1 MVEFTDDASG
11 LGIPHLGSGFND
23 IVAFIFDS
31 PRETSI
37 DATAAD
43 VLAKNI
49 FILDFSE
56 IRTTL
61 NQFFLVVKKYSHIQE
76 SRKRNKS
83 NRKTV
88 G

>member
-1 MVEFTDDASG
+1 MVAFTDDASG
-11 LGIPHLGSGFND
+11 LGIPHLVSGFND

-49 FILDFSE
+49 LEAQSFKLSLDQKSV
-56 IRTTL
+56 
-61 NQFFLVVKKYSHIQE
+61 NQEKLIGKNADI
-76 SRKRNKS
+76 
-83 NRKTV
+83 
-88 G
+88 